1 MYRKLP
7 TPLKFISV
15 CLCAM
20 LTAFASASALSAV
33 NDGSADRPLRVVLV
47 PADGGTE
54 DGTRKDF
61 QPIFNAVAGATGL
74 NFNLRVGQSYGAVVE
89 AMCNGAADIAW
100 FGPVSYLQAHQLG
113 CADLLAMAVSD
124 GQSVY
129 YSGIFART
137 DSGIDTL
144 QDVRGKKLA
153 LGDINSTSSF
163 NIPVAMLLREGI
175 DPARDTG
182 SVTMAGS
189 HANVLSALAQGL
201 VDVGGASFDSYE
213 KALNAGA
220 ISASEV
226 RIVAKSAPLPY
237 PPLAIQPHVDASIK
251 ARLQDAF
258 NRVHTLP
265 GITPE
270 QIRGY
275 GGKRVD
281 RYTSEV
287 SEESMAEVGDMLNA
301 VTRDVKQNILAAGN
315 AR

>member
-1 MYRKLP
+1 MYRKLH
-7 TPLKFISV
+7 TRLKSMV
-15 CLCAM
+15 AMACAM
-20 LTAFASASALSAV
+20 VMVVASGQALASV

-61 QPIFNAVAGATGL
+61 QPIFNAVANATGL
-74 NFNLRVGQSYGAVVE
+74 NFDLRVGQSYGAVVE
-89 AMCNGAADIAW
+89 AMCNGSADIAW
-100 FGPVSYLQAHQLG
+100 FGPVSYLQARALG
-113 CADLLAMAVSD
+113 CADLLAMAVSK

-137 DSGIDTL
+137 DSGIETL
-144 QDVRGKKLA
+144 QDARGKKLA

-163 NIPVAMLLREGI
+163 NIPVAMMLREGI
-175 DPARDTG
+175 DPARDTA

-201 VDVGGASFDSYE
+201 VDIGGASFDSYE

-220 ISASEV
+220 IDAKDV
-226 RIVAKSAPLPY
+226 RIIAKSAPLPY
-237 PPLAIQPHVDASIK
+237 PPLAIQPNVDPSIK

-258 NRVHTLP
+258 DRVHTLP
-265 GITPE
+265 DITPE

-287 SEESMAEVGDMLNA
+287 SEEAMAEVGDMLNA
-301 VTRDVKQNILAAGN
+301 VSRDVKQSILAAGN

>member
-1 MYRKLP
+1 MYLRLHSL
-7 TPLKFISV
+7 LKCALSV
-15 CLCAM
+15 ITAIAM
-20 LTAFASASALSAV
+20 LGSVGAV
-33 NDGSADRPLRVVLV
+33 AAANERSSDRPLRVVLV

-54 DGTRKDF
+54 DGTRRDF
-61 QPIFNAVAGATGL
+61 QPIFNAVASATGL
-74 NFNLRVGQSYGAVVE
+74 KFDLKVGQSYGAVVE
-89 AMCNGAADIAW
+89 AMCNGSADIAW
-100 FGPVSYLQAHQLG
+100 FGPVSYLQAHELG
-113 CADLLAMAVSD
+113 CANLLAIAVSK

-129 YSGIFART
+129 YSGIFARA
-137 DSGIDTL
+137 DSGIETL

-175 DPARDTG
+175 DPARDPG

-220 ISASEV
+220 IDASEV
-226 RIVAKSAPLPY
+226 RIIAKSAPLPY
-237 PPLAIQPHVDASIK
+237 PPLAIHPEVSADIK

-258 NRVHTLP
+258 SSVHTMP
-265 GITPE
+265 EIKPE

-275 GGKRVD
+275 GGKQVD
-281 RYTSEV
+281 RYTSDV
-287 SEESMAEVGDMLNA
+287 SEETMAEVGNMLNA
-301 VTRDVKQNILAAGN
+301 VNRDVKQSILTASN
-315 AR
+315 QR